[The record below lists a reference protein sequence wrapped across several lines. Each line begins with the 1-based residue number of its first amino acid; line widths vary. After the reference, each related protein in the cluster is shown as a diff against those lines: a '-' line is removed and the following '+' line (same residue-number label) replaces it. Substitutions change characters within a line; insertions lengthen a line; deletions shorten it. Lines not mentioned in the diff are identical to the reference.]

1 MKAKDPHPAKKTP
14 SSFVCLLVACIIE
27 IVIGILLLINP
38 IGFTGAIVV
47 VAGLALIVWGV
58 LRGIRYFKA
67 DPVQASQQQELAKGL
82 GAVLL
87 GGICVFEFNWLAV
100 ATPLLGTAYGLAILA
115 AAVFKTQRAV
125 DLLRLKRQFWYIAGI
140 GALVALVMGFIIILN
155 PFPTDFLW
163 GFIAVTLLVTGVID
177 VVALCLSTR
186 EKPMKTKIVMNESG
200 EVQSIKVQNAPIG
213 TPAPQTQAQGGQ
225 PSAGKSELDK
235 VAGTPALT
243 GVPAPAAT
251 SAPTAVA
258 QPASPADAPAPK
270 AGE

>member
-1 MKAKDPHPAKKTP
+1 MKAKDSHPAKRTP
-14 SSFVCLLVACIIE
+14 SSFVYLLVACIVE

-47 VAGLALIVWGV
+47 VAGLALIAWGV

-140 GALVALVMGFIIILN
+140 GALVALAMGFVIILN
-155 PFPTDFLW
+155 PFPSDFLW
-163 GFIAVTLLVTGVID
+163 GFIAVTLLVTGAID

-186 EKPMKTKIVMNESG
+186 EKPVKTKIVMNESG
-200 EVQSIKVQNAPIG
+200 QVESVKVQNAPAGTAAPQVKQSASGKPGLDKGADAPVPTG
-213 TPAPQTQAQGGQ
+213 TPAP
-225 PSAGKSELDK
+225 
-235 VAGTPALT
+235 VAD
-243 GVPAPAAT
+243 
-251 SAPTAVA
+251 SAPVA
-258 QPASPADAPAPK
+258 APQPASPASSPTPK
-270 AGE
+270 ADE